1 MRQRAAGDGLERR
14 ACTCGPEPAQQP
26 QDSSSPIPLGI
37 GGETRAAKGRGGAG
51 ERGTFHFHLQLLDHI
66 TAVHVVGYCVAPRL
80 GVRRD
85 EVPLVANDG
94 RDVDGETVAV

>member
-1 MRQRAAGDGLERR
+1 MVGRR

-26 QDSSSPIPLGI
+26 QDSSSPIRLGI
-37 GGETRAAKGRGGAG
+37 GGETRAAKGRGRGG
-51 ERGTFHFHLQLLDHI
+51 GTFHFHLQLLDHVA
-66 TAVHVVGYCVAPRL
+66 AVHVVGYCVAPRL